1 VLEKEISIRGRIMLT
16 KTKYEEI
23 VLKELRAFPDEAI
36 PHVIHIL
43 QSVRKGICITQKA
56 ITIKNEPSGL
66 CGTWK
71 DDRSS
76 GEIIEDIRSH
86 RTGFGKRQIYL

>member
-1 VLEKEISIRGRIMLT
+1 MQT

-36 PHVIHIL
+36 PQVIHIL
-43 QSVRKGICITQKA
+43 QSVRKGICIIQKA
-56 ITIKNEPSGL
+56 NIRKNEQSGL
-66 CGTWK
+66 CGIWK

-76 GEIIEDIRSH
+76 REIIEDIHSH
-86 RTGFGKRQIYL
+86 RTGFGKRRIDI